1 MAHLYYCILRMKM
14 AWEGR
19 RRTRPAGD
27 GAGAAARHCTVAGV
41 HKPNGFV
48 ICMFIGG
55 GRNLHSRIS
64 CERGRFVF
72 VRRKQRVSI
81 VPPAAERSVDSRKW
95 YLWEPFRL
103 SRPSSCFACCL
114 TLEFRACS
122 VYVGWQASKQMKPGK
137 GSRSKNQQGM

>member
-27 GAGAAARHCTVAGV
+27 GAGAAARHCTAAAGV

-72 VRRKQRVSI
+72 VRRKRHGMEPKV
-81 VPPAAERSVDSRKW
+81 VDIKYSK
-95 YLWEPFRL
+95 YLLYEL
-103 SRPSSCFACCL
+103 A
-114 TLEFRACS
+114 
-122 VYVGWQASKQMKPGK
+122 
-137 GSRSKNQQGM
+137 